1 MGRAARQS
9 FHTMQPDFEALAT
22 FEHKLEQLEEKRQAK
37 EKRLHTEAVIN
48 VMGSTAGAGS
58 GDFHTYRG
66 YRTKEM
72 ARLKDMEQERKAEE
86 AQRSWEAEKA
96 AREAELSQKMS
107 KKAAKRQRQ
116 KEKAREEKRA
126 KHGEGVVATGGASGS
141 RATDVKDPES

>member
-1 MGRAARQS
+1 
-9 FHTMQPDFEALAT
+9 
-22 FEHKLEQLEEKRQAK
+22 
-37 EKRLHTEAVIN
+37 
-48 VMGSTAGAGS
+48 
-58 GDFHTYRG
+58 
-66 YRTKEM
+66 M